1 MDDGELLGIGAFAR
15 RVGLAPSALRFYDDC
30 GVLRPDRVD
39 ATTGYRRYGAGQVA
53 RAVRLRQLRAAGLPL
68 LDVESVLD
76 GPKDA
81 ARDVLRAHLERTRRA
96 ADEARAVVEGFLS
109 EAAGDPGHSGGTA
122 RARVDGPELASAVRQ
137 VGPAAATGGTA
148 AEFPVLGCVLLE
160 LADGEVRLVA
170 TDRYRLAVR
179 VLRPEHGAGGRRRVL
194 IAADHARRM
203 AAWAMRQPAVDVE
216 CFPDA
221 ADASGVAR
229 VRLRS
234 GEECWDLDAPAAGA
248 GEPGEFPD
256 YRLMLAGLA
265 AARHRLIV
273 DRAGL
278 RDAVAERSGGAV
290 SLAFGLGAEGTA
302 DGTLEVSG
310 GEAEPVRLRAVRT
323 GRGLR
328 IAFDPAVLV
337 PVLEAG
343 VGPDAL
349 LEIAAA
355 DQPVV
360 VRSADQGSFTTVV
373 MPVRVGGSG
382 DGTAGRTAGASHG

>member
-15 RVGLAPSALRFYDDC
+15 CVGLTPSALRFYDDC

-39 ATTGYRRYGAGQVA
+39 AATGYRRYGSGQA
-53 RAVRLRQLRAAGLPL
+53 QRAVQLRQLRAAGLPL
-68 LDVESVLD
+68 VDVETVLD
-76 GPKDA
+76 GPEDA

-96 ADEARAVVEGFLS
+96 ADEARAVVEGFLR
-109 EAAGDPGHSGGTA
+109 EASGHPERSAGTV

-137 VGPAAATGGTA
+137 VGPAAATGGAA

-179 VLRPEHGAGGRRRVL
+179 VLRPEVCEGGPLRVL
-194 IAADHARRM
+194 IAADRARRM
-203 AAWAMRQPAVDVE
+203 AEWAVRQSAVEVE
-216 CFPDA
+216 CASAA
-221 ADASGVAR
+221 ADAPGVAR

-234 GEECWDLDAPAAGA
+234 GRACWDVEGPAG
-248 GEPGEFPD
+248 GVEPGDFPD

-265 AARHRLIV
+265 AARHRVIV
-273 DRAGL
+273 DRVGL
-278 RDAVAERSGGAV
+278 RDAVAERSGGPA
-290 SLAFGLGAEGTA
+290 SLAFGPDAGGTA
-302 DGTLEVSG
+302 DGAVEVLEVSG
-310 GEAEPVRLRAVRT
+310 GEAGPVRLRAVRT
-323 GRGLR
+323 GPEVRL
-328 IAFDPAVLV
+328 AFDPAVLV

-343 VGPDAL
+343 VGPDVL
-349 LEIAAA
+349 LEVAGA

-373 MPVRVGGSG
+373 MPVR
-382 DGTAGRTAGASHG
+382 DR